1 MSSET
6 IFVKFHQNHPSF
18 KNEDADRIPAN
29 TALKVLHDELQEAY
43 RLLSEELFTDA
54 QTKLTEMK
62 THFAPLKSWLADCDE
77 FFKFMREKRECFE
90 AEKEMTW
97 DEMEKYEATLA
108 GNQERILEINGQ
120 TDRQHCIEF
129 DCQTL
134 KEGGKFDE
142 KLLKRKLKAINKMYR
157 VVLQK
162 M

>member
-1 MSSET
+1 MR
-6 IFVKFHQNHPSF
+6 FHQNHPSF

-43 RLLSEELFTDA
+43 RLLSDELFTDA

-120 TDRQHCIEF
+120 TDRQHFFLILLNF
-129 DCQTL
+129 IY
-134 KEGGKFDE
+134 K
-142 KLLKRKLKAINKMYR
+142 KLAVYLHKKLTISR
-157 VVLQK
+157 FH
-162 M
+162 